1 MRMINPFIYAIL
13 IIALFFTKA
22 SAQDLLIKDTVYFNI
37 ETATMTIDV
46 PVSSLRKSYFSPRYT
61 TECILQKIN
70 VRNNKVKVKLDNTC
84 DKPFKLPFTLFEME
98 FVYNDKDY
106 SAEIYCVYKDISIT
120 ELQIRYGSEYNKCDL
135 IKKLNNFNIENIQS
149 KEELVLAKKVQENTL
164 DEIKENQEKIKALE
178 KKNKEIEKERVAK
191 EEKKK
196 KEEME
201 SQKEKEKEQKEKEK
215 KIADAEK
222 KKNQADAE
230 VKQLNKQV
238 SELNNQIEELRKE
251 NEKISSNKEEKSK
264 KEKKRIEEEN
274 QLNEKR
280 LDSMRTYMASLNSRI
295 GNEQRKIADFVDE
308 INDLKS
314 ENENLTK
321 ETVTL
326 KAQLESQK
334 AENQKLA
341 DQVNALKIQTEKLLE
356 DYKQKEE
363 FVKEATKKFSITSD
377 EDIKRSEG
385 KATYNSEL
393 RELPLGYEGQY
404 LKEEYSVKAKYL
416 ELSGEEDFSL
426 SKYSITQDCMTLT
439 LKNIYFDADASY
451 FRFSIE
457 NACPY
462 EFQTGVTLL
471 SGEFASGQQ
480 GVYDKIR
487 PRYMN
492 FPILFPKSGGK
503 ADVKDFIYV
512 APQKLWMRDESDL
525 YIKVKDRKAKW
536 NIELGFPFEVY
547 RKKLEAYEKQ

>member
-1 MRMINPFIYAIL
+1 MINPFIYAIL

-22 SAQDLLIKDTVYFNI
+22 SAQDLLIKDTVYFTYI
-37 ETATMTIDV
+37 TGGMTINV
-46 PVSSLRKSYFSPRYT
+46 PSDSIRKSNFTNYKVY
-61 TECILQKIN
+61 ECITQKIN
-70 VRNNKVKVKLDNTC
+70 KRDNRTKISLTKSC
-84 DKPFKLPFTLFEME
+84 ESFKLPYAVYEIE
-98 FVYNDKDY
+98 FVYNEKEY
-106 SAEIYCVYKDISIT
+106 TAEIYSIYKDMMNLD
-120 ELQIRYGSEYNKCDL
+120 EMEKKYGKDYNRCDL